1 MTEQNA
7 SQKPAD
13 ITPADKKPA
22 DRTTEDRTT
31 GNPPVSPV
39 ETFDLDQVDKDRR
52 MFGNGDTDREDLKQ

>member
-1 MTEQNA
+1 MTEQNQ
-7 SQKPAD
+7 SQKPAGKTTGK
-13 ITPADKKPA
+13 IAEDKIA
-22 DRTTEDRTT
+22 